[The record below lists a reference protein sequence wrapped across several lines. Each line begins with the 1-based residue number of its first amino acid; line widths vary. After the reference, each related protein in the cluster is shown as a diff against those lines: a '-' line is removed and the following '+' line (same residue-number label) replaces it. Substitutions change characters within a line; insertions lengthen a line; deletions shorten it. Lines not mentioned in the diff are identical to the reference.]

1 MGFTGFPSMQTV
13 QQLTNADIRKT
24 AGLAGLSDGVALDIK
39 QGCYFFLELCAA
51 LGEFFADSR
60 DEWAVATEYIF
71 FVFGQRGL
79 TTFKDVGK
87 TKDEVKRYL
96 MGALMKEVEARGND
110 YRAAI
115 QARITKAVFPF
126 IGRTSP
132 PTVISPIHLIAQS
145 MRQEYGISFKDVE
158 EKLRIRG
165 KLTGYSIDEVAGGWF
180 REYEMWYSSFFCG
193 LRSE

>member
-1 MGFTGFPSMQTV
+1 
-13 QQLTNADIRKT
+13 
-24 AGLAGLSDGVALDIK
+24 
-39 QGCYFFLELCAA
+39 
-51 LGEFFADSR
+51 
-60 DEWAVATEYIF
+60 
-71 FVFGQRGL
+71 
-79 TTFKDVGK
+79 
-87 TKDEVKRYL
+87 

-145 MRQEYGISFKDVE
+145 MRQEYGISFKDME

-180 REYEMWYSSFFCG
+180 REYEMWYSSFFRG
-193 LRSE
+193 LR